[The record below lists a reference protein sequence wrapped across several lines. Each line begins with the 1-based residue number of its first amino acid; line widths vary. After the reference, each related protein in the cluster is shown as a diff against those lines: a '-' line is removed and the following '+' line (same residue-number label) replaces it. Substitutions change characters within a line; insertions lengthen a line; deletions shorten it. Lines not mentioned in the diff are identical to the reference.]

1 MAGEAP
7 NAATAVVSEDKASQT
22 LSQFIARV
30 LNQLALSAWL
40 PAAAL
45 VLSVIYVFQ
54 LAGVLEE
61 SSPEPSPLQ
70 ALGLAG
76 QRIGE
81 TNIGGAVVIIAAVV
95 VLTLVTQAFTF
106 ESIRVLE
113 GYWGTLAPWEWL
125 AGKRREHFAKRRQ
138 SLDERYAALTDQAWD
153 SARKVFHDR
162 QTAIQARGLPAA
174 AQRRE
179 AIYTP
184 NVLALVEA
192 RVKAHEPTFKPTPW
206 ERTAARSIKWES
218 AADPEALRRRVNVDK
233 VRCDFPDPLRA
244 LPTRVGNILKAHE
257 DATEQPD
264 IESFVQ
270 RVFDDL
276 PPSLQV
282 EHDEQRTRLDLY
294 CSMVFVSVLVAAVAA
309 CRLAPHGL
317 AWAVGGAI
325 VGLVLAGL
333 MYRAAMASAR
343 AYGNVLEIVAL
354 NVKERVARESE
365 HS

>member
-1 MAGEAP
+1 MR
-7 NAATAVVSEDKASQT
+7 NFTDK
-22 LSQFIARV
+22 
-30 LNQLALSAWL
+30 
-40 PAAAL
+40 
-45 VLSVIYVFQ
+45 
-54 LAGVLEE
+54 
-61 SSPEPSPLQ
+61 
-70 ALGLAG
+70 
-76 QRIGE
+76 
-81 TNIGGAVVIIAAVV
+81 
-95 VLTLVTQAFTF
+95 
-106 ESIRVLE
+106 
-113 GYWGTLAPWEWL
+113 
-125 AGKRREHFAKRRQ
+125 
-138 SLDERYAALTDQAWD
+138 AWD

-206 ERTAARSIKWES
+206 ERTAARSIKWET

-276 PPSLQV
+276 PPSLQM
-282 EHDEQRTRLDLY
+282 EHDEQRNPLGPRLFDGSSCSRAGRRRCSLPSGPTR
-294 CSMVFVSVLVAAVAA
+294 CGV
-309 CRLAPHGL
+309 GL
-317 AWAVGGAI
+317 SGAI

-343 AYGNVLEIVAL
+343 AYGNVLEVVAL
-354 NVKERVARESE
+354 NVKEREARESE
-365 HS
+365 RS